1 MLQSNN
7 SKKLTQ
13 QVQQLLPQNHITIQR
28 FQDTLRSNIRKPH
41 SNISNKT
48 NTVLLS
54 HPKPNNYSRKKEE
67 LHIPGYKILQIIPA
81 SPTCQIKRKI
91 ISAYKTKGPPQD
103 TKDQYFDNQYFIYI
117 YKTSTNLTK
126 QKEKKTTYKIHQLV
140 PKQKPS
146 NKLRTETNSSQLL
159 TSIQKRKEQK
169 NT

>member
-1 MLQSNN
+1 MRERVSRLKSQFLSERRCLTKKKASTTIEDLINIHYIEKDPSKTRVPTSLPKQICCNQTIVRNSPSKFSNYSPKTTSQYKGSMTHYVATSEN
-7 SKKLTQ
+7 LT
-13 QVQQLLPQNHITIQR
+13 
-28 FQDTLRSNIRKPH
+28 

-103 TKDQYFDNQYFIYI
+103 TKDQYFDNQYYIYI
-117 YKTSTNLTK
+117 
-126 QKEKKTTYKIHQLV
+126 
-140 PKQKPS
+140 
-146 NKLRTETNSSQLL
+146 
-159 TSIQKRKEQK
+159 
-169 NT
+169 